1 MYGFLGAILFLMHHH
16 LKTQQAI
23 PLDVSEQSEEFNL
36 ATFEILR
43 NEIVKLV
50 QVGARLRSHGDIFI
64 ESV

>member
-1 MYGFLGAILFLMHHH
+1 MFLMHH
-16 LKTQQAI
+16 LKTRQAI

-50 QVGARLRSHGDIFI
+50 QVGTRLLWSHNHTCL

>member
-1 MYGFLGAILFLMHHH
+1 MCNIV
-16 LKTQQAI
+16 TRQAI

-50 QVGARLRSHGDIFI
+50 QVGRMKRLELSLTHPLTH
-64 ESV
+64 